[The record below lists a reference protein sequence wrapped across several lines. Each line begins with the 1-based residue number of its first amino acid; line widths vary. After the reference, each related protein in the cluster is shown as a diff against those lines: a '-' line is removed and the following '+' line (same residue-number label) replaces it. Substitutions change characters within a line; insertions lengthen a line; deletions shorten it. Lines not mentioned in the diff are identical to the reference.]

1 MSRIFKSD
9 KEIEFYIS
17 FRRSVLPVLCL
28 CVFVGVSM
36 LSFWALWDVKAFTPM
51 ADHWSYLKHV
61 VAGDATLASYIE
73 IIQKRDI
80 LFSMEWRAG
89 LSAALGLVG
98 AIFLAMPWRTNPKDI
113 AGLKVIEG
121 SEVFENASN
130 GMPAL
135 KRKMKAWK
143 KKGIQLYRGKAGRLH
158 IPYDLETKHILYMG
172 SVGAGKT
179 ASMQHAIQSLLNR
192 KDRAIIYDLKGDMT
206 EWLGGMD
213 GVSIISITDKRSEAW
228 HIAKDINNPM
238 LARELAQTAIQETSD
253 PTWSSNARDVLAGCI
268 EYLIASKPNTW
279 GFKDISELLNGDR
292 QILVGKLKSIKH
304 GSVNTIDK
312 PNDDKSASGVFSTL
326 RSGVWIFDILAKAWG
341 NPSSGFSIK
350 GWLNDEHSG
359 NRIVIVRN
367 NPEVSNVS
375 NWVIYIIFNQ
385 LFGEVLSLPD
395 SKDRRMW
402 MIIDEWASLPKFPS
416 SLESCLVASRS
427 KGFRFLCGIQNF
439 ASMRAKYGADVAQTL
454 YSQFATK
461 IITRINDSETASKL
475 ADDLGGQRKVRRAEI
490 KQVSSIDAA
499 GDKMK
504 EWQIAWRESVEPCIL
519 NSAIMGLPDP
529 TETKRVFAWFYSAG
543 FPLAR
548 LQWNFMNVEKT
559 TVRDVPVKWLD
570 EAIAIETK
578 GTELQADLEGLLESD
593 DFENLDDINDED
605 FYDLDEDDESEDK
618 S

>member
-1 MSRIFKSD
+1 
-9 KEIEFYIS
+9 
-17 FRRSVLPVLCL
+17 
-28 CVFVGVSM
+28 
-36 LSFWALWDVKAFTPM
+36 M
-51 ADHWSYLKHV
+51 AD
-61 VAGDATLASYIE
+61 
-73 IIQKRDI
+73 
-80 LFSMEWRAG
+80 
-89 LSAALGLVG
+89 
-98 AIFLAMPWRTNPKDI
+98 
-113 AGLKVIEG
+113 
-121 SEVFENASN
+121 
-130 GMPAL
+130 L

-143 KKGIQLYRGKAGRLH
+143 KKGIQLYRGKAGSLR
-158 IPYDLETKHILYMG
+158 IPYDLETKHVLYMG

-179 ASMQHAIQSLLNR
+179 ASMKHAIQSILNR

-206 EWLGGMD
+206 EWLGGMK
-213 GVSIISITDKRSEAW
+213 GVSILSITDKRSEPW
-228 HIAKDINNPM
+228 HISKDISNPIQ
-238 LARELAQTAIQETSD
+238 ARELAQTAIHETSD

-268 EYLIASKPNTW
+268 EYLIVSKPNAW
-279 GFKDISELLNGDR
+279 GFQDVSEMLNGER
-292 QILVGKLKSIKH
+292 KNLVSKLKSIKH

-350 GWLNDEHSG
+350 GWLNDGHSD
-359 NRIVIVRN
+359 NRIMIVRN

-375 NWVIYIIFNQ
+375 NWVIYLIFNQ

-461 IITRINDSETASKL
+461 IINRINDAETASKL

-499 GDKMK
+499 GDKVK
-504 EWQIAWRESVEPCIL
+504 EWKIDWIESVEPCIL

-543 FPLAR
+543 FPLVR
-548 LQWNFMNVEKT
+548 LQWNFLKLKNTAE
-559 TVRDVPVKWLD
+559 RDVPVDWLD

-605 FYDLDEDDESEDK
+605 FYDLDEDK